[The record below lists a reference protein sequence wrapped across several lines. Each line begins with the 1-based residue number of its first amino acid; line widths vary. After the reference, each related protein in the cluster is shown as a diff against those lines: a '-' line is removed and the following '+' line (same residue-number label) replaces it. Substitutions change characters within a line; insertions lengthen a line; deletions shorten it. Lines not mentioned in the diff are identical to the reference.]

1 MSLQM
6 DHLSIIGKRSL
17 EAKRAADCVGKSSA
31 GVGEISSEKVEI
43 TNALQRPQGAGF
55 LEG

>member
-1 MSLQM
+1 MSHQM

-17 EAKRAADCVGKSSA
+17 EAERAADCVGKSSA
-31 GVGEISSEKVEI
+31 GVGEVSSEKVI